1 MDFPVDLLVTRN
13 GGGEIR
19 LHYLRQKKRLGA
31 RGKPALIECILFDSD
46 GTLVD
51 SEPLSFEVLVA
62 MLAPLGLDLDPD
74 ALHLDYRGWKMGE
87 VIERIGREHGLNL
100 PGEFEQAF
108 RERQLQSFETE
119 LQPVPGVVELLSGID
134 LPMAVVTSGPMP
146 KVRKALAIT
155 GLDGYFGDRI
165 YSAWE
170 VGVWKPDPGIYRHA
184 AKDMGFAI
192 DRCLAVEDSPIGLEA
207 AATCGAVPVF
217 LNRFEDS
224 IDYDNVIEIHAMPE
238 IAGLLETL

>member
-1 MDFPVDLLVTRN
+1 
-13 GGGEIR
+13 
-19 LHYLRQKKRLGA
+19 
-31 RGKPALIECILFDSD
+31 LIECILFDSD

-74 ALHLDYRGWKMGE
+74 ALHLEYRGWKMGE
-87 VIERIGREHGLNL
+87 VFERISREHGLSL
-100 PGEFEQAF
+100 PAGFEQAF
-108 RERQLQSFETE
+108 RERQLKCFETE
-119 LQPVPGVVELLSGID
+119 LKPIPGVEELLSGID

-155 GLDGYFGDRI
+155 GLDGYFGDNL

-184 AKDMGFAI
+184 AADMGFAI
-192 DRCLAVEDSPIGLEA
+192 DRCLAVEDSPIGLQA

-217 LNRFEDS
+217 FNRFGDIVE
-224 IDYDNVIEIHAMPE
+224 YTNVIEIASIKE
-238 IAGLLETL
+238 VAGLLAEL